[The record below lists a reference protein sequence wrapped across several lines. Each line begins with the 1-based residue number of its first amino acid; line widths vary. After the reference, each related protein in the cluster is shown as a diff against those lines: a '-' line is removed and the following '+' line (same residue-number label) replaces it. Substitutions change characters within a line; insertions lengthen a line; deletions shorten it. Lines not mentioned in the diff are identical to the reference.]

1 VAVSSD
7 KEPKSQVDT
16 ARASSILNQ
25 LNATS
30 DSLRGLYE
38 RLPRYIVSPLTR
50 DDIVRRDDLV
60 LEIEEIEAKRAAL
73 VRALLAA
80 MRE

>member
-1 VAVSSD
+1 M
-7 KEPKSQVDT
+7 DT
-16 ARASSILNQ
+16 AKASNILIQ
-25 LNATS
+25 LNAIS

-50 DDIVRRDDLV
+50 DDVVRRDDLV
-60 LEIEEIEAKRAAL
+60 LEIEETEAKRAAL
-73 VRALLAA
+73 VEALLAA